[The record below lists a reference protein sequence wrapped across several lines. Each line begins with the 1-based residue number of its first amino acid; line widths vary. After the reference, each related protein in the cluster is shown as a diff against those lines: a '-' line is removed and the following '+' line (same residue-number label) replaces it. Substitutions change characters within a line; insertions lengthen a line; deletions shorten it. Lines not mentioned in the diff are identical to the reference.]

1 MGKSTFRDWTLTR
14 LDRRF
19 GLRQVRT
26 HAALEE
32 WVNGSAD
39 ISEFEKTALL
49 MLKERAALH
58 VDYWNEQEYS
68 LNIIGQMIYLADFS
82 GENFNAF
89 AGRYVCG
96 IVEGEEISGNP
107 DGLIASGRREPEI
120 PYFCL
125 QEYKKER
132 DAEGDP
138 AGQCLAAMLVAQV
151 LNENL
156 LPVYGCYV
164 QGRNW
169 FFMVLQDKNYAI
181 TNSYTV
187 THDQIFDIFR
197 ILKVLKKII
206 TEFCENM

>member
-1 MGKSTFRDWTLTR
+1 MGKSTFREWTLTK

-19 GLRQVRT
+19 GLKQVRN
-26 HAALEE
+26 HAALDE
-32 WVNGSAD
+32 WTRCGSD
-39 ISEFEKTALL
+39 ISDFERKILL

-58 VDYWNEQEYS
+58 VDYWNELEYS
-68 LNIIGQMIYLADFS
+68 LYVIGQIISLADFC

-89 AGRYVCG
+89 AGRYMSAV
-96 IVEGEEISGNP
+96 VDGEELSGNP
-107 DGLIASGRREPEI
+107 DCLIASGRREPEI

-138 AGQCLAAMLVAQV
+138 AGQCLAAMLAAQT
-151 LNENL
+151 LNQNL
-156 LPVYGCYV
+156 HPVYGCYV

-169 FFMVLQDKNYAI
+169 FFMVLQDKDYAI

-187 THDQIFDIFR
+187 THDQIFDIFS
-197 ILKVLKKII
+197 ILKNLKNLIIKKI
-206 TEFCENM
+206 ED